1 MDGGGGEG
9 GDVGGVRPEW
19 KLTEGRCILPAVEV
33 LTGWAEDDA
42 LSRSE
47 IEAVLVDEDGG
58 GIACEEGALP
68 MVYGE

>member
-1 MDGGGGEG
+1 M
-9 GDVGGVRPEW
+9 
-19 KLTEGRCILPAVEV
+19 